1 MGHGA
6 KTDADVMRSLR
17 HWRSK
22 QSAACRQRQR
32 RRRRRRL
39 RRRRRRHVRRS
50 RCCSKLKPAASS
62 SKSTSDSEEVLRLR
76 AELEKT
82 RCERLL
88 AEQALLDAKKKR
100 EEATAKRKPQGSYQQ
115 GQWQYQKKHGGHW
128 RWHTYQPGSE
138 GWHSMR
144 HDGLN

>member
-1 MGHGA
+1 M
-6 KTDADVMRSLR
+6 L
-17 HWRSK
+17 
-22 QSAACRQRQR
+22 QQ
-32 RRRRRRL
+32 
-39 RRRRRRHVRRS
+39 
-50 RCCSKLKPAASS
+50 KPAASS

-76 AELEKT
+76 VELEKT
-82 RCERLL
+82 RRERLL